1 MATWTAA
8 TAIAA
13 GNLINA
19 SYMSNT
25 ANAINFLAASDAT
38 YGKDLAL
45 MYSDA
50 AQTGL
55 TASTYTALTFPKE
68 DFDVAGGHSITTNT
82 SRYQA
87 AAGGKYRVSGAIYMA
102 AGGTNATQNI
112 VFRLYING
120 TAQTAYTY
128 SVPNRTASIPG
139 HYELPTWYIS
149 LSAGQ
154 YVELFVNPDWSAA
167 TGSASTTRSWLSVE
181 WVGAA

>member
-8 TAIAA
+8 TAVPA
-13 GNLINA
+13 GNLITA
-19 SYMSNT
+19 AYMTTT
-25 ANAINFLAASDAT
+25 ANAINFLGAADAT

-45 MYSDA
+45 IYSDA

-82 SRYQA
+82 SRYTA
-87 AAGGKYRVSGAIYMA
+87 AASGKYRIAGAIYMA

-120 TAQTAYTY
+120 ASQSAYTF

-139 HYELPTWYIS
+139 HYDLPMWYIS

-154 YVELFVNPDWSAA
+154 YVELFVQPDWAAA
-167 TGSASTTRSWLSVE
+167 TGSAAATRSWLTVE